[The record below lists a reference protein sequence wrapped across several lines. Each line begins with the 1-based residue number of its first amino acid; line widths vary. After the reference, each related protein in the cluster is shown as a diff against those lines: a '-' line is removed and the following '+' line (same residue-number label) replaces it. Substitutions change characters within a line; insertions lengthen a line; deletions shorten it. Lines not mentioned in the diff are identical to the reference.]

1 MTLPEAPPPPGDLD
15 GISLRPVLEK
25 GNAGKLACRDTGLVF
40 HFPAHYTVPITSYR
54 DGDYKLMRHLNSGE
68 MKLFN
73 VAEDMGETR
82 DLALAMPDKVESM
95 ARKLDAYLKKVG
107 AWTMNEVYETRQE
120 ELETWMKRDKKKVS
134 ELEQQI
140 ANGNQ
145 TQKLQKELNAAKSQF
160 AKFKKNLEQLA
171 ENRKSS
177 RWF

>member
-1 MTLPEAPPPPGDLD
+1 
-15 GISLRPVLEK
+15 
-25 GNAGKLACRDTGLVF
+25 
-40 HFPAHYTVPITSYR
+40 
-54 DGDYKLMRHLNSGE
+54 
-68 MKLFN
+68 
-73 VAEDMGETR
+73 
-82 DLALAMPDKVESM
+82 
-95 ARKLDAYLKKVG
+95 
-107 AWTMNEVYETRQE
+107 MNEVYETRQE